1 MRVGVLG
8 PVEVL
13 EGDRRLRIASARQRA
28 LLALLALDAGQV
40 VSVERLTEGLWG
52 DQASADASTRSAT
65 TSSGSAK

>member
-52 DQASADASTRSAT
+52 DQAPADASTRSAT